1 MNFIIL
7 CDDERQQIEVLQKLE
22 KEGYSWRY
30 SGAPTNFVPISE
42 YSWVTTIITHPNME
56 ISYAGNSPQSK
67 ERAKELYKDSHK
79 FVTGRE
85 YLRRIIL

>member
-1 MNFIIL
+1 MEYIIQ
-7 CDDERQQIEVLQKLE
+7 CDDEKQQIEVLQKLE

-30 SGAPTNFVPISE
+30 CGAPTNFVPISE
-42 YSWVTTIITHPNME
+42 YPWGKTIITHPNMQL
-56 ISYAGNSPQSK
+56 SYASDSPQWK
-67 ERAKELYKDSHK
+67 ERAKELYKNSHK

>member
-30 SGAPTNFVPISE
+30 SVAPTNFVPSSE
-42 YSWVTTIITHPNME
+42 YPWGKTIITQPNME
-56 ISYAGNSPQSK
+56 ISYAIYLEPVK
-67 ERAKELYKDSHK
+67 EKYKNSHK
-79 FVTGRE
+79 FVTGSE
-85 YLRRIIL
+85 YLGHLSRKVIL

>member
-1 MNFIIL
+1 MNFIIQ
-7 CDDERQQIEVLQKLE
+7 CEDERQQIEVLQKLE

-30 SGAPTNFVPISE
+30 SGKPTNFVPISE
-42 YSWVTTIITHPNME
+42 HPC
-56 ISYAGNSPQSK
+56 AGDSPQSK

-85 YLRRIIL
+85 YLRRMIL

>member
-1 MNFIIL
+1 MNFIIQ
-7 CDDERQQIEVLQKLE
+7 CEDERQQIEVLQKLE

-30 SGAPTNFVPISE
+30 RGKPTNVVPISE
-42 YSWVTTIITHPNME
+42 HPWGKTIITKPNME
-56 ISYAGNSPQSK
+56 ISYAGDSPQSK

-85 YLRRIIL
+85 YRRRIIL